1 MAKDI
6 WFASDHHF
14 GHEKCCTTF
23 LREDGTPLR
32 PFADKEEMNHVL
44 IERHN
49 EVVKEQ
55 DKVYFLGD
63 VAITQKNLPL
73 VGLMNGSKRLIRGNH
88 DIFPTKKYLEFFKEV
103 YGVRVLTEFGGIVL
117 THVPI
122 HPSQLQRFKVNV
134 HGHLHDKV
142 IDEPGYISVCVEQI
156 DYRPIHIDEIL
167 AQAARFNPNHDFHAF
182 DPGNPG

>member
-6 WFASDHHF
+6 WFASDHHL

-23 LREDGTPLR
+23 LRDDGTPLR
-32 PFADKEEMNHVL
+32 PFANAEEMNEAL
-44 IERHN
+44 IQRHN
-49 EVVKEQ
+49 EVVKPQ

-73 VGLMNGSKRLIRGNH
+73 VGFMHGSKRLIRGNH
-88 DIFPTKKYLEFFKEV
+88 DIFPTKKYQEFFKEV

-122 HPSQLQRFKVNV
+122 HPSQLRRFKVNV

-142 IDEPGYISVCVEQI
+142 LEEPGYINVSVEQI

-167 AQAARFNPNHDFHAF
+167 AQAARFNPGYDFTQDIH
-182 DPGNPG
+182 PG

>member
-1 MAKDI
+1 MGKDI

-32 PFADKEEMNHVL
+32 PFANKDEMHEAL
-44 IERHN
+44 ITRHN
-49 EVVKEQ
+49 EVVKPQ

-63 VAITQKNLPL
+63 VAINQKSLAF
-73 VGLMNGSKRLIRGNH
+73 VEQMQGSKRLVRGNH
-88 DIFPTKKYLEFFKEV
+88 DIFDDKFYRPYFKSI
-103 YGVRVLTEFGGIVL
+103 YGCRVLTEFGGLVL
-117 THVPI
+117 THIPI
-122 HPSQLQRFKVNV
+122 HPSQLRRFKVNV
-134 HGHLHDKV
+134 HGHLHDQV

-167 AQAARFNPNHDFHAF
+167 AQASRFNPDHDFNAF
-182 DPGNPG
+182 NPGNPG

>member
-23 LREDGTPLR
+23 LRDDGTPLR
-32 PFADKEEMNHVL
+32 PFSGAEEMNEAL
-44 IERHN
+44 ITRHN
-49 EVVKEQ
+49 EVVKPQ

-73 VGLMNGSKRLIRGNH
+73 VGQMQGSKRLIRGNH
-88 DIFPTKKYLEFFKEV
+88 DIFPTKKYQEFFKEI

-122 HPSQLQRFKVNV
+122 HSSQLRRFKVNV

-142 IDEPGYISVCVEQI
+142 LDEPGYINVSVEQI

-167 AQAARFNPNHDFHAF
+167 AQASRFNPGYDFTQDIH
-182 DPGNPG
+182 PG